1 MAAPASSSDSDEA
14 TTTQRGSVASSAP
27 AHVVARSLAR
37 CTMVTPILFLVYAVL
52 HGWLLTHAP
61 YLELLQRVDSRRQ
74 WYEAALVTLLLL
86 GLVYDNLVLALGS
99 FVRKPSAWF
108 ERLQRV
114 RFVMHGGVLPL
125 LLAPLSLA
133 VLELFVSDSA
143 TASSS
148 SSLVV
153 LLRSG
158 IVLVALLIGAH
169 GTLDNLRVRLEPKH
183 EYGMLRYVPNPVLLN
198 NILHAVLVTVL
209 AVVVGI
215 VHLRATGSYALLGSA
230 SVMFF
235 AASLPHYY
243 SFVGT
248 NAAEV
253 AFMYGVIE
261 YLLSR

>member
-143 TASSS
+143 TSS

-215 VHLRATGSYALLGSA
+215 VHLRASGSYALLGSA

>member
-143 TASSS
+143 TSS